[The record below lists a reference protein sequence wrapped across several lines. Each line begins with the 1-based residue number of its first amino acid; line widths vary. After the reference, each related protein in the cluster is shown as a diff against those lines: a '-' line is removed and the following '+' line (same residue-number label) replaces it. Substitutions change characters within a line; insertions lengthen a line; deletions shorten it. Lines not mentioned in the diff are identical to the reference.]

1 MAYPQAVLEKAKRLA
16 QLLHQVAD
24 GDSLESANEAFGFDL
39 DQGELARAQA
49 KYESGG
55 HRWQSLIDG
64 RHGHSRKAHSALRE
78 WLYTRKEE
86 DENLRAPR
94 LVQEIE
100 AEFGVTLTDGHVNYL
115 LRKRGLSAPPGR
127 PYKGRPADTA
137 SDDAPASTESVENA
151 GLFFPRGSKAGDG
164 PSSSD

>member
-1 MAYPQAVLEKAKRLA
+1 MVYPQAVLEKAQRLA
-16 QLLHQVAD
+16 QLLQRIAA
-24 GDSLESANEAFGFDL
+24 GESLENANEALGFDL
-39 DQGELARAQA
+39 DQRELARAQA

-78 WLYTRKEE
+78 WLYRRKEE
-86 DENLRAPR
+86 DESLRAPH
-94 LVQEIE
+94 LVKEIE
-100 AEFGVTLTDGHVNYL
+100 AEFGVRLTDGHVNYL

-127 PYKGRPADTA
+127 PYKGGAKETA
-137 SDDAPASTESVENA
+137 LADAPISTDTVDNA

>member
-1 MAYPQAVLEKAKRLA
+1 MDYPQAVLEKARRLA
-16 QLLHQVAD
+16 QLLQRVAA
-24 GDSLESANEAFGFDL
+24 GESLESANEALGFDL
-39 DQGELARAQA
+39 DQRELARAQA

-55 HRWQSLIDG
+55 HTWQALIDG

-78 WLYTRKEE
+78 WLYTRRQE
-86 DENLRAPR
+86 DESLRAPQ
-94 LVQEIE
+94 LVEEIK
-100 AEFGVTLTDGHVNYL
+100 AQFGVTLTDGHINYL

-127 PYKGRPADTA
+127 PYKGGPEETV
-137 SDDAPASTESVENA
+137 SDDAPTSTGAMDNV

>member
-16 QLLHQVAD
+16 QLLQRVAA
-24 GDSLESANEAFGFDL
+24 GESLESANEALGFDL
-39 DQGELARAQA
+39 DQRELARAQA

-64 RHGHSRKAHSALRE
+64 RHGHSHKAHSALRG

-86 DENLRAPR
+86 DESLRAPQ
-94 LVQEIE
+94 LVEEIE
-100 AEFGVTLTDGHVNYL
+100 ARFGVALTDGHVNYL

-127 PYKGRPADTA
+127 PYKGGANETA
-137 SDDAPASTESVENA
+137 SDDAPISTESVENV
-151 GLFFPRGSKAGDG
+151 GLFFPRGRKAGDG
-164 PSSSD
+164 PSSSA